1 MRLFQWFALA
11 MLLVGA
17 LLAPGRA
24 SAQDARADFLDIEL
38 GKSVV
43 IETPANATAIAITD
57 PTVADVVP
65 LATARKIQV
74 QGKAVGS
81 TDLVVQ
87 LGPGSAP
94 IIYEITVHRDLSD
107 LIRRVNGM
115 VDGEPP
121 RVYPLLER
129 IVVQGDVADLST
141 LEAVARVASIYDPEF
156 VNLMS
161 VRGDHQVQLEV
172 IFAEVS
178 RTGLRELGINAL
190 WGDANVGAGLQG
202 PGTNARRAIA
212 NRPALEPFL
221 NAGTMYSPGDGFQL
235 LGHVADIDLT
245 AMLAVL
251 DENKLSKVL
260 ARPTVVALS
269 GQQAEFLA
277 GGEVPII
284 VPSGNG
290 NLRVE
295 FKDYGVKL
303 VFVPTVLGGKVID
316 MRVYVEVSEP
326 DFSVSSRIAGVEV
339 PGFLARKGKSHL
351 RVESGM
357 TFAMAG
363 LLSDNVTS
371 TVAEVPGLGRI
382 PVIGALFRY
391 VRHTR
396 EETELMIFVTPRL
409 VRPLAPNEV
418 PPPPGTTENNDPSD
432 VELFLLGLDTRPG
445 SRTAEPTGEIGLQ
458 R

>member
-1 MRLFQWFALA
+1 MRFIPLFAALIFAVGV
-11 MLLVGA
+11 LV
-17 LLAPGRA
+17 APSRA
-24 SAQDARADFLDIEL
+24 VAQDARADFLDIEL

-57 PTVADVVP
+57 PLVADVVP
-65 LATARKIQV
+65 LNTARKIQV

-81 TDLVVQ
+81 TDLVIQ
-87 LGPGSAP
+87 LGAGSAP

-107 LIRRVNGM
+107 MVRRVDAL

-121 RVYPLLER
+121 RIYPLLDR
-129 IVVQGDVADLST
+129 IVVQGDVDDLNT
-141 LEAVARVASIYDPEF
+141 LEAIARVASIYDPEF
-156 VNLMS
+156 VNLMN

-190 WGDANVGAGLQG
+190 WGDGNVGVGMQGAGSNRLATG
-202 PGTNARRAIA
+202 
-212 NRPALEPFL
+212 NRPGVEPFL
-221 NAGTMYSPGDGFQL
+221 NGGIVTAAGAGFQV

-245 AMLAVL
+245 AILSVL
-251 DENKLSKVL
+251 DEKKLSKVL

-277 GGEVPII
+277 GGELPII

-290 NLRVE
+290 QLRIE

-326 DFSVSSRIAGVEV
+326 DFSVSSRITGIEV
-339 PGFLARKGKSHL
+339 PGFISRKGKSHL

-363 LLSDNVTS
+363 LLSENTTS
-371 TVAEVPGLGRI
+371 TISHVPGLGRI
-382 PVIGALFRY
+382 PVIGSLFRY
-391 VRHTR
+391 VRHSR

-409 VRPLAPNEV
+409 VRPLGPNEV
-418 PPPPGTTENNDPSD
+418 PAPPGTTENHNPNDI
-432 VELFLLGLDTRPG
+432 ELFLLGLNARAG
-445 SRTAEPTGEIGLQ
+445 SRTAEPTGDIGTE